1 MSDPT
6 VSSAEPIADASEP
19 TGALEKRPLF
29 TRRRLAAVGF
39 IVVLVLLMLRT
50 VLDPYGDKGYV
61 EISHGNHVHY
71 VPADRNPNVSISNF
85 PTAPPGPDER
95 ILPNGQ
101 VVKK

>member
-6 VSSAEPIADASEP
+6 ASSADAIADPVEP
-19 TGALEKRPLF
+19 AGTDEKRPF
-29 TRRRLAAVGF
+29 ITRRRLAVVGF
-39 IVVLVLLMLRT
+39 FVVIVVLMMRT

-61 EISHGNHVHY
+61 EIPHGNHVHY
-71 VPADRNPNVSISNF
+71 VPADRNPNVSISSF
-85 PTAPPGPDER
+85 PTSPPGPDER